1 MSGTETKAAY
11 EEGTASLLEEV
22 GLPGDHANA
31 ALQLLGAVESRYSR
45 DLKLNLKAVL
55 KSAHLDAKQA
65 YLLALSIAANQRNSS
80 LTTYFSIMATEQGA
94 TPEETAEAVACAS
107 LLAANNVL
115 YRFRHFADKEKYN
128 ELRPSLRMNIMMN
141 PVTGKHL
148 FELMSLAVSAVN
160 GCEQCVKSHEASLIA
175 LGATEEQ
182 VWDAIRIASVVA
194 SCDRVVY

>member
-1 MSGTETKAAY
+1 MADHSLTAY
-11 EEGTASLLEEV
+11 EEGTTSLLEEV
-22 GLPGDHANA
+22 GLPTSHVNS

-55 KSAHLDAKQA
+55 KSAHLSGKEAA
-65 YLLALSIAANQRNSS
+65 LLALSIAANQKNGP
-80 LTTYFSIMATEQGA
+80 LIDHFNAMAVEQGA
-94 TPEETAEAVACAS
+94 TAEETAEAVACAS

-115 YRFRHFADKEKYN
+115 YRFRHFANKEKYN

-141 PVTGKHL
+141 PVSGKHL

-175 LGATEEQ
+175 LGSTEEQ
-182 VWDAIRIASVVA
+182 VWDAIRIASVV
-194 SCDRVVY
+194 SSYDRIAY